1 MTTGLRPPRRNRR
14 GTNEE
19 VSAPAPQPPAVK
31 EKAPAGSEK
40 APAGGAAALQVPQST
55 SGAATIVESHVLL
68 GVAHELLI
76 IHNNRLYRLR
86 ETINGK
92 LILTA

>member
-14 GTNEE
+14 ASNDEA
-19 VSAPAPQPPAVK
+19 SAPASKPPPAAR
-31 EKAPAGSEK
+31 EKAPAGS
-40 APAGGAAALQVPQST
+40 AAAVQVPQST
-55 SGAATIVESHVLL
+55 SGTATIVESHVLL